1 MLHCY
6 NVLEKEVVMTA
17 PVPER
22 SSKSLGK
29 PSRVAKQYKVSKFEG
44 RVVVEGV
51 SVGDVE
57 EALRLA
63 ERFAEVRHEARD
75 SFEDFVNSSLLE
87 SNRELVPTS
96 SQRQVQRTAA
106 LRQKLLTTY
115 GAETHETLAQI
126 RDSQPSSVRAWVT
139 RAREQGELFTV
150 KFKGRVLIPKV
161 QLDEDGNLDPA
172 ISALVRP
179 LLEADLDGWSLWT
192 WLTHPTGH
200 LSGNIPAELAH
211 VDLGRAQRAAD
222 LYAVDLRNK
231 RGEVA

>member
-1 MLHCY
+1 MP
-6 NVLEKEVVMTA
+6 A
-17 PVPER
+17 PVPDR
-22 SSKSLGK
+22 TSKSPRR
-29 PSRVAKQYKVSKFEG
+29 PSRITRQYKVSELKG

-63 ERFAEVRHEARD
+63 QRVSEVRHDARD
-75 SFEDFVNSSLLE
+75 SFEDFVNFSLLE
-87 SNRELVPTS
+87 TNEELVPS
-96 SQRQVQRTAA
+96 ASQRQIQRTAA
-106 LRQKLLTTY
+106 LRQKLLTKY

-126 RDSQPSSVRAWVT
+126 RDSQPGSVRAWVT

-161 QLDEDGNLDPA
+161 QLDDEGELYPA

-200 LSGNIPAELAH
+200 LSGKIPAELAH
-211 VDLGRAQRAAD
+211 VDLERAQRAAD
-222 LYAVDLRNK
+222 LYALDLRNE

>member
-1 MLHCY
+1 
-6 NVLEKEVVMTA
+6 MTA
-17 PVPER
+17 PVPDGT
-22 SSKSLGK
+22 SKSPRK
-29 PSRVAKQYKVSKFEG
+29 PPHIGRRYKVSKLKG
-44 RVVVEGV
+44 RVVVDGV

-63 ERFAEVRHEARD
+63 DRVAEVRRSARD

-87 SNRELVPTS
+87 ANEDLVPS
-96 SQRQVQRTAA
+96 ASQRQVQRTAA
-106 LRQKLLTTY
+106 LRQKLLTEH

-139 RAREQGELFTV
+139 RAREQGELLTV

-161 QLDEDGNLDPA
+161 QLDKDGNLDPA
-172 ISALVRP
+172 VSALVRP

-200 LSGNIPAELAH
+200 LSGEIPAELAH
-211 VDLGRAQRAAD
+211 VDLERAQRAAN
-222 LYAVDLRNK
+222 LYAIDLRNE
-231 RGEVA
+231 RNEVA

>member
-1 MLHCY
+1 
-6 NVLEKEVVMTA
+6 MTA
-17 PVPER
+17 PVPDR
-22 SSKSLGK
+22 TNKSPRRTSGIG
-29 PSRVAKQYKVSKFEG
+29 PRYKVSKFKG

-57 EALRLA
+57 DALRLA
-63 ERFAEVRHEARD
+63 QRVSEVRHKARE
-75 SFEDFVNSSLLE
+75 SFENFVNSSLLE
-87 SNRELVPTS
+87 SNEELVPS
-96 SQRQVQRTAA
+96 ASQRQVQRTAA
-106 LRQKLLTTY
+106 LRQKLLTEF

-161 QLDEDGNLDPA
+161 QLDDEGKLDPA

-179 LLEADLDGWSLWT
+179 LMETDLDGWSIWT

-200 LSGNIPAELAH
+200 LSGKIPAELAH
-211 VDLGRAQRAAD
+211 VDLERAQRAAD
-222 LYAVDLRNK
+222 LYALDLRNE